1 MTMPRGQHWISKA
14 AATAGSISHFAVAIE
29 HSDQLSALPPPFSPT
44 PCPKRGGGGRQIKA
58 PGGREGLAEGGRKV
72 AVVIEAGGE
81 RKWRNEEVKNRKR
94 KMRRGRMVVG
104 DG

>member
-1 MTMPRGQHWISKA
+1 
-14 AATAGSISHFAVAIE
+14 
-29 HSDQLSALPPPFSPT
+29 
-44 PCPKRGGGGRQIKA
+44 
-58 PGGREGLAEGGRKV
+58 
-72 AVVIEAGGE
+72 VIEAGGE